1 MFFDH
6 VVYEDVL
13 LTISTAAELAILY
26 LVFME
31 GRKVVANVNEI
42 RDATTGTVY
51 GYTDDLP
58 VGSRVF
64 VLEPQPG
71 VPRAHIIQKALDLF
85 RKTQPQNTD
94 PLPTYGLIEMEQ
106 GQIIYRFEFYERVVV
121 MAWTRFTTFAPLA
134 TIWAPNRY

>member
-6 VVYEDVL
+6 VGYEDVL

-42 RDATTGTVY
+42 RDATTGTVF

-71 VPRAHIIQKALDLF
+71 MPREKWGYSSLVYVIREVDKVRNRATATPVLPPLQGPTPTVEGPMTGPNSPFKKA
-85 RKTQPQNTD
+85 
-94 PLPTYGLIEMEQ
+94 GI
-106 GQIIYRFEFYERVVV
+106 
-121 MAWTRFTTFAPLA
+121 AS
-134 TIWAPNRY
+134 